1 MDLSSFSKIA
11 ETNNWATILP
21 EISLSILALFLLL
34 IDLMSSDKQKKFVE
48 QIAIAGQAI
57 ILMIF
62 CLTASFIDVKVT
74 TDLFGGLIQQSQFS
88 HFGRL
93 FFMVS
98 SILVCFLGSIF
109 FRVNK
114 LPRTEFYH
122 LVIVSTV
129 AFMLLIQS
137 NHFVMLFMALETVS
151 IIFYILVS
159 YRKSS
164 SASLEA
170 GLKSLIMGAFS
181 STILLFGMAI
191 VYGVAGNPDLIATA
205 KDAMNFQ
212 DLSVFV
218 QANTENK
225 LLQVGVLFI
234 VSGLLFKVGA
244 VPFQMWVSDVYQG
257 APTPVTAY
265 LAVASKA
272 AGFLLLIL
280 LVEGPFNSMD
290 GLLVPILSVVAGIS
304 ILWGNIGA
312 LTQPNVKKI
321 MGFSGIANTGYILVG
336 VVALF
341 SIENAAYVIMFYLC
355 TYLLASFAVFGVM
368 SAVATKEDEIQEIY
382 DYEGLLKN
390 EPLLAFI
397 LTAGLGSLAGVP
409 PLVGFIGKTLLFILA
424 FKAGLYGLLAVSV
437 VGAVVSVYYYFGWLR
452 YANFKVFKFSDET
465 EKTFSINASALQKI
479 SLCGLAVLT
488 IIFGLYQGVFSV
500 FLQGL

>member
-1 MDLSSFSKIA
+1 
-11 ETNNWATILP
+11 
-21 EISLSILALFLLL
+21 
-34 IDLMSSDKQKKFVE
+34 
-48 QIAIAGQAI
+48 
-57 ILMIF
+57 
-62 CLTASFIDVKVT
+62 
-74 TDLFGGLIQQSQFS
+74 
-88 HFGRL
+88 
-93 FFMVS
+93 
-98 SILVCFLGSIF
+98 
-109 FRVNK
+109 
-114 LPRTEFYH
+114 
-122 LVIVSTV
+122 
-129 AFMLLIQS
+129 
-137 NHFVMLFMALETVS
+137 
-151 IIFYILVS
+151 
-159 YRKSS
+159 
-164 SASLEA
+164 
-170 GLKSLIMGAFS
+170 
-181 STILLFGMAI
+181 MAI

-321 MGFSGIANTGYILVG
+321 MGFSGIANTGYMLVG

-437 VGAVVSVYYYFGWLR
+437 VGAVISVYYYFGWLR

>member
-170 GLKSLIMGAFS
+170 GLKSLIMGALVLPFYYS
-181 STILLFGMAI
+181 EWLLFTVLRAI
-191 VYGVAGNPDLIATA
+191 QI
-205 KDAMNFQ
+205 
-212 DLSVFV
+212 
-218 QANTENK
+218 
-225 LLQVGVLFI
+225 
-234 VSGLLFKVGA
+234 
-244 VPFQMWVSDVYQG
+244 
-257 APTPVTAY
+257 
-265 LAVASKA
+265 
-272 AGFLLLIL
+272 
-280 LVEGPFNSMD
+280 
-290 GLLVPILSVVAGIS
+290 
-304 ILWGNIGA
+304 
-312 LTQPNVKKI
+312 
-321 MGFSGIANTGYILVG
+321 
-336 VVALF
+336 
-341 SIENAAYVIMFYLC
+341 
-355 TYLLASFAVFGVM
+355 
-368 SAVATKEDEIQEIY
+368 
-382 DYEGLLKN
+382 
-390 EPLLAFI
+390 
-397 LTAGLGSLAGVP
+397 
-409 PLVGFIGKTLLFILA
+409 
-424 FKAGLYGLLAVSV
+424 
-437 VGAVVSVYYYFGWLR
+437 
-452 YANFKVFKFSDET
+452 
-465 EKTFSINASALQKI
+465 
-479 SLCGLAVLT
+479 
-488 IIFGLYQGVFSV
+488 
-500 FLQGL
+500 